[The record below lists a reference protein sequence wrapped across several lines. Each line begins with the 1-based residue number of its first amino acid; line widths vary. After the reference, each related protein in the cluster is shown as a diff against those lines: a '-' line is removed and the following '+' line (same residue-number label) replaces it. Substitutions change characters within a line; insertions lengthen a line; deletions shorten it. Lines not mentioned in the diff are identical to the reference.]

1 MTQSPGHRKTEL
13 LDPKLDLVFSKLF
26 GAEQNRN
33 LLIGLLNAVL
43 QPPEPIV
50 SVELL
55 PTHDQ
60 SLEVDGKPIVLDLR
74 ARLEGGEQIDVE
86 MQTRGHPA
94 LRERGLFYWGRLYT
108 GQLQRGTPYPELR
121 RCVVIFIM
129 DFVELEGERFHSIFQ
144 ARERHGAELLTDHFE
159 LHFVEL
165 PKLPARWASAGGNDE
180 PSLAAWCRFL
190 SASADEELELLAE
203 QDPILKQAKHALE
216 QLSADPALR
225 LQAEQREMSLQ
236 LWEAGMAKV
245 RRDGV
250 DEGRVEGREEGR
262 VEGREEGRVEGK
274 VTLLLRVLTLKF
286 GELSPET
293 VQRVRAASEASLDSW
308 SERFVTATALDDVF
322 APP

>member
-1 MTQSPGHRKTEL
+1 MTQSSQRRHTHL

-26 GAEQNRN
+26 GAEQNRS

-43 QPPEPIV
+43 QPPQPIV

-60 SLEVDGKPIVLDLR
+60 ALEVDGKPIALDLR

-121 RCVVIFIM
+121 RCVVIFIT

-144 ARERHGAELLTDHFE
+144 ARERHGGELLTDHLE

-165 PKLPARWASAGGNDE
+165 PKLPALWASFEGSDE
-180 PSLAAWCRFL
+180 PSLLAWCRFL
-190 SASADEELELLAE
+190 SASEDEELELLAE
-203 QDPILKQAKHALE
+203 QDPILKQAKQALE
-216 QLSADPALR
+216 QLSADPAVR
-225 LQAEQREMSLQ
+225 LQAEHREMSLQ
-236 LWEAGMAKV
+236 MWEAGMAKV
-245 RRDGV
+245 RRESM
-250 DEGRVEGREEGR
+250 DEGRD
-262 VEGREEGRVEGK
+262 EGRVEGK
-274 VTLLLRVLTLKF
+274 VALLLRVLALKF
-286 GELSPET
+286 GPLSPET
-293 VQRVRAASEASLDSW
+293 VQKVRMASEASLDSW
-308 SERFVTATALDDVF
+308 SERFVSATALSDVF
-322 APP
+322 AQQ